1 MVNSLFKEPVYQI
14 LEKIKHELYFR
25 WPNKMGKDPSKRNQ
39 SLYFHYHQEKGHTT
53 ENFRTLRDHL
63 SQLVKVRK
71 LTQSSH
77 QPVGQSEHLGVG
89 YQRDGAPW
97 LALGIINVN
106 FAKPKGDVGTY
117 SKVMSVAVGP
127 DLGDRD

>member
-1 MVNSLFKEPVYQI
+1 
-14 LEKIKHELYFR
+14 
-25 WPNKMGKDPSKRNQ
+25 MGKDPSKRNQ
-39 SLYFHYHQEKGHTT
+39 SLYCHYRQEKGHTT

-77 QPVGQSEHLGVG
+77 QPVGQSGHLGVG
-89 YQRDGAPW
+89 YQRGGAPW

-106 FAKPKGDVGTY
+106 FANPKGDVGTY
-117 SKVMSVAVGP
+117 SKVMSVAVGL

>member
-63 SQLVKVRK
+63 SQLVKVGK

-77 QPVGQSEHLGVG
+77 QPVGQFGHLGVG
-89 YQRDGAPW
+89 Y
-97 LALGIINVN
+97 
-106 FAKPKGDVGTY
+106 
-117 SKVMSVAVGP
+117 
-127 DLGDRD
+127 